1 MPKGE
6 GGPSHPLE
14 LISLIFDSFATQPHD
29 FLPAE
34 EKHRIPEEVWRG
46 TGQRERKLLRVL
58 RLVREYGSD
67 MAHLQCSVLLQRS
80 AVVCQA
86 RTLKEENLHMKA
98 ARYGTKDRKTG
109 LAMRSH
115 IRGCHGEWGSC

>member
-6 GGPSHPLE
+6 ERPSSHPLE

-46 TGQRERKLLRVL
+46 NWSAGAEVIMGIEVSTG
-58 RLVREYGSD
+58 VR
-67 MAHLQCSVLLQRS
+67 
-80 AVVCQA
+80 
-86 RTLKEENLHMKA
+86 
-98 ARYGTKDRKTG
+98 
-109 LAMRSH
+109 
-115 IRGCHGEWGSC
+115 I